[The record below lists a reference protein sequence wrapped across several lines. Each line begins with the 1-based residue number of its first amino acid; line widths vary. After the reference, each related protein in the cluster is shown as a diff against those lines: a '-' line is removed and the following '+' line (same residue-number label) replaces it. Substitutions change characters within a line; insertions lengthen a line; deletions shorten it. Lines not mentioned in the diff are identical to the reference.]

1 VPKYKVIVHRRVH
14 RFISDLKDE
23 KLKSMMKGI
32 LTKLEDYPITLREM
46 DVEKIKGLDKTF
58 RIRIG
63 KYRIIFYADKAEKTI
78 YVTHAETSRRAY
90 KKLS

>member
-1 VPKYKVIVHRRVH
+1 MPNYKVIVHRRVH
-14 RFISDLKDE
+14 KFTSETKDQNLKNMLID
-23 KLKSMMKGI
+23 I
-32 LTKLEDYPITLREM
+32 LTKLEKYPITLREM

-63 KYRIIFYADKAEKTI
+63 KYRIIFHVDKTEKTI
-78 YVTHAETSRRAY
+78 YVTHAELRKKAY